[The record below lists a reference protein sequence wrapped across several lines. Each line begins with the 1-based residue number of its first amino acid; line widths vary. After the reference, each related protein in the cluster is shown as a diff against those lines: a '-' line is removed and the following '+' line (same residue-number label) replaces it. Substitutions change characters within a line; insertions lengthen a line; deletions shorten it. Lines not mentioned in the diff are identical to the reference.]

1 MFLKGLAMTTAYQA
15 MALNNDYAICAMYEA
30 SAHTGRNYFDLSLKP
45 GWIAFIITTD
55 KKVLDL

>member
-1 MFLKGLAMTTAYQA
+1 MTTAYQA